1 MSSNINTNEILRCV
15 QVAHQLAD
23 SFSHEYTTL
32 EHLLSALLQEDD
44 VISLVSNL
52 GGNLG
57 EIDTNLAEFFDSGLV
72 PTSSLG
78 PIETDVLKHV
88 VQYTVA
94 QLMFSQR
101 QVAKATDLIVAI
113 LQQDNSHAAQFL
125 YEQGVT
131 LEAVKE
137 YLSHGA
143 GSTGADQGAQ
153 GRLSGMGGDAPTPD
167 IKTKDD
173 AIKVLAKYASNLN
186 EEAEADRID
195 PMIGREDQIDQLVV
209 VTARRTKNNGV
220 LIGEPGVGKTAIA
233 EGLALKIVKKE
244 VPEVLHNSVVYSL
257 DIGALMAGTKFRGD
271 LEERMKLVLK
281 ALTFIDEPILFIDEI
296 HMIMGAGSG
305 SQGSMDVANLLKPA
319 LAKGK
324 LRVIGSTTFEEYRK
338 HFEKDR
344 ALQRRFQS
352 INVDEPSIADAKLI
366 VRGLQSKFEE
376 HHGVTYTEE
385 ALDAAVELTA
395 RYVHNRFL
403 PDKAFDVIDAAGA
416 RDRARGEAKRL
427 RNIDVKQIEFEVSK
441 IAKIPEQSVASD
453 ESAKLKQLEPNMH
466 SNVFGQEVA
475 ISTLTDAVYVSR
487 AGLREDNKPAGAYL
501 FQGPTG
507 VGKTEMARTLADT
520 LGIPLVKFD
529 MSEYMEK
536 HSVAKLIGAPPGY
549 VGHGEGGSGSGL
561 LTNAIEQTPHCVLLL
576 DEIEKAHQDV
586 FNILLQV
593 LDDAKLT
600 NSNGKS
606 VPFNSVYV
614 IMTSNAGAAQMAK
627 SAVGFGSNN
636 RTGEDDDAVNKLFT
650 PEFRNRLDAI
660 VKFNRLKKENMLSIV
675 EKFLKIT
682 TTKAA
687 ERGIV
692 LNVTQEAKEKLAEL
706 GYDPLMGARPLSRVI
721 DDKIKKP
728 LSRVILFGDVKAG
741 SVVNA
746 TVEDGEIK
754 VAVAAAK
761 KSRTK
766 KEEVAVE

>member
-1 MSSNINTNEILRCV
+1 
-15 QVAHQLAD
+15 
-23 SFSHEYTTL
+23 
-32 EHLLSALLQEDD
+32 
-44 VISLVSNL
+44 
-52 GGNLG
+52 
-57 EIDTNLAEFFDSGLV
+57 
-72 PTSSLG
+72 
-78 PIETDVLKHV
+78 
-88 VQYTVA
+88 
-94 QLMFSQR
+94 
-101 QVAKATDLIVAI
+101 
-113 LQQDNSHAAQFL
+113 
-125 YEQGVT
+125 
-131 LEAVKE
+131 
-137 YLSHGA
+137 
-143 GSTGADQGAQ
+143 
-153 GRLSGMGGDAPTPD
+153 
-167 IKTKDD
+167 
-173 AIKVLAKYASNLN
+173 
-186 EEAEADRID
+186 
-195 PMIGREDQIDQLVV
+195 
-209 VTARRTKNNGV
+209 
-220 LIGEPGVGKTAIA
+220 
-233 EGLALKIVKKE
+233 
-244 VPEVLHNSVVYSL
+244 
-257 DIGALMAGTKFRGD
+257 
-271 LEERMKLVLK
+271 
-281 ALTFIDEPILFIDEI
+281 
-296 HMIMGAGSG
+296 
-305 SQGSMDVANLLKPA
+305 
-319 LAKGK
+319 
-324 LRVIGSTTFEEYRK
+324 
-338 HFEKDR
+338 
-344 ALQRRFQS
+344 
-352 INVDEPSIADAKLI
+352 
-366 VRGLQSKFEE
+366 
-376 HHGVTYTEE
+376 
-385 ALDAAVELTA
+385 
-395 RYVHNRFL
+395 
-403 PDKAFDVIDAAGA
+403 
-416 RDRARGEAKRL
+416 
-427 RNIDVKQIEFEVSK
+427 
-441 IAKIPEQSVASD
+441 
-453 ESAKLKQLEPNMH
+453 
-466 SNVFGQEVA
+466 VA